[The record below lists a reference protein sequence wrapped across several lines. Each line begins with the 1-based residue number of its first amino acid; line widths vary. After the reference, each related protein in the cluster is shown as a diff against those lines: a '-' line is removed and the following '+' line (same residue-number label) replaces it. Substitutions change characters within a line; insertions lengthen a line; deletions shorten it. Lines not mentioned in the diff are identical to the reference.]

1 MSQDTVR
8 AKSVGPMDED
18 LDVPSITL
26 TKPERKSEVV
36 IGPTTPSRKQ
46 YTAWARFPSE
56 DREER
61 NASARISDN
70 VVTRDF
76 APPSPSTG
84 LQVGSEHAVSP
95 KKKKKR
101 GSALKHKL
109 ADLPSVFKGRS
120 FRMRSTG
127 HRSSIAP
134 GGELEYPDLEILP
147 GSESHD
153 ISVMEAWSGA
163 MSSGGKARRDFSFD
177 SSRHG
182 EDTLN
187 SLAGSSHYGS
197 MPGSPPAS
205 LTSNRRN
212 RPTAAEMAEY
222 YVQYAGASQG
232 SEHARRRGTDLISPL
247 DGMSTETLPLRIA
260 KQPRKSSSL
269 LSLRRSPGSKSIP
282 STLKVKFGGS
292 SSRSNE
298 RPAIL
303 PRQSIGKIA
312 STEGLRRSTQDLNT
326 MLEKSVRLEAER
338 AIRAA
343 ENW

>member
-1 MSQDTVR
+1 
-8 AKSVGPMDED
+8 MDED

-26 TKPERKSEVV
+26 TKPERLSEVV

-46 YTAWARFPSE
+46 YSAWARFPSE

-61 NASARISDN
+61 NASAGISDN
-70 VVTRDF
+70 VLTRDF
-76 APPSPSTG
+76 ATPSSSPG
-84 LQVGSEHAVSP
+84 PLVDSELEASP
-95 KKKKKR
+95 KKKKR

-134 GGELEYPDLEILP
+134 GGKLEYPELEILP

-163 MSSGGKARRDFSFD
+163 MSSGGNARRDFSFD

-182 EDTLN
+182 DPTLN

-222 YVQYAGASQG
+222 YVQYVGPGQG
-232 SEHARRRGTDLISPL
+232 QEYARRRGTDLISPL
-247 DGMSTETLPLRIA
+247 DGMSTETLPLPLA

-269 LSLRRSPGSKSIP
+269 LSLRRSPGSKSMP
-282 STLKVKFGGS
+282 STLKVKFRGS
-292 SSRSNE
+292 STRTNE
-298 RPAIL
+298 RPATL
-303 PRQSIGKIA
+303 PRQRIEKLA

-326 MLEKSVRLEAER
+326 MLEKSAMLEAEK

>member
-1 MSQDTVR
+1 
-8 AKSVGPMDED
+8 MDED

-26 TKPERKSEVV
+26 TKPERLSEVV

-46 YTAWARFPSE
+46 YSAWARFPSE

-61 NASARISDN
+61 NASAGISDN
-70 VVTRDF
+70 VLTRDF
-76 APPSPSTG
+76 ATPTSSPG
-84 LQVGSEHAVSP
+84 LVVGTEASP
-95 KKKKKR
+95 KKKKR

-127 HRSSIAP
+127 HRSSVAP
-134 GGELEYPDLEILP
+134 GGTLEYPELEILP
-147 GSESHD
+147 GSESND

-163 MSSGGKARRDFSFD
+163 MSSGGNARRDFSFD

-182 EDTLN
+182 DQTLR
-187 SLAGSSHYGS
+187 SLAGSSHYDS

-212 RPTAAEMAEY
+212 RPTASEMAEY
-222 YVQYAGASQG
+222 YVQYVGPSQG
-232 SEHARRRGTDLISPL
+232 PEYARRRGTDLVSPL
-247 DGMSTETLPLRIA
+247 DGVSTETLPLPSA

-269 LSLRRSPGSKSIP
+269 LSLRRSPGSKSMP
-282 STLKVKFGGS
+282 STLKVKFRGS
-292 SSRSNE
+292 STRTNK
-298 RPAIL
+298 RPATL
-303 PRQSIGKIA
+303 PRQRIEKIV

-326 MLEKSVRLEAER
+326 MLEKSAMLEAER